1 MTIHASPFLLPACK
15 LANFQTLRTFSI
27 CLSFFL
33 LIMSTSR
40 GDAADTAATAS
51 GASSSSGWERID
63 EGFKSPP
70 NEYRLLQ
77 YSRHDGALLP
87 LDKMREYGIGGV
99 MLFMQSDGY
108 LRSDAAWENVK
119 NNIRQIKAAGMQ
131 LWMADDNGYPSAM
144 AGGLVVEA
152 DPAFEVRCLTPVK
165 KEGEGTR
172 EIRLDLPPKAE
183 AFVAAMLY
191 PVKDGQPVLAGG
203 KAVPFEKD
211 HVVATGL
218 EGPWVLYG
226 FAREVNN
233 EGTQAMQTAS
243 GFQTSG
249 RYPNLLN
256 AAAMEKFVAMTHAE
270 YERRLGPLA
279 GQIDV
284 FYSNE
289 PNLMSLWFEFPAGS
303 QRPGGVVFVP
313 WDDDLPRRFKE
324 AHGYELVPVL
334 PALFGGNSDEDKLV
348 RLHFYQTVASTLA
361 DNFSG
366 RIARWADQHGI
377 RSSGHPLMEE
387 SMIHHVINEGDFFE
401 FVGRMQI
408 PACDFGM
415 PERGAASNYWMPK
428 LLSSIARLHGHET
441 VAGLLDPMIF
451 RKTPDLTP
459 PTDEMRRHINTAFL
473 AGLNQISTYTFW
485 NEYKADDYR
494 NFNEYLGRLSLVLR
508 GAEAASPVAMY
519 YPIETFQA
527 GFTPS
532 PSTWDM
538 QLWPKSWK
546 HLAGLINVSDSIAKS
561 LVDHGYN
568 FSWLNGKAIESATIR
583 NGRLVVGPHEY
594 TELIMPA
601 VEVLPLAVANKLAEW
616 QKAGGKVLWVNSRPR
631 LGSAPGEHEAV
642 REAFASAAT
651 MAPAD
656 VVGRLGPAAPD
667 GFRLRVDKAG
677 DDIFIGRFMRD
688 GRRLNFVINNSAA
701 KASLPFSLEGAGANM
716 VQVFNPADGS
726 ITERQ
731 LPATLE
737 IEPSSSLFVVEKP

>member
-1 MTIHASPFLLPACK
+1 MTIHVPSVSRSGYKRP
-15 LANFQTLRTFSI
+15 NFQTLRHFSTCITFS
-27 CLSFFL
+27 L
-33 LIMSTSR
+33 LIMSASS
-40 GDAADTAATAS
+40 GDAADTAATAPK
-51 GASSSSGWERID
+51 ASSSSAWGRID
-63 EGFKSPP
+63 EGFKNPP

-131 LWMADDNGYPSAM
+131 LWMADDNGYPSPM
-144 AGGLVVEA
+144 AGGLVVAA

-165 KEGEGTR
+165 KEGEGAQ
-172 EIRLDLPPKAE
+172 EIRLDLPKKAE

-211 HVVATGL
+211 HVIATGL

-226 FAREVNN
+226 FAREVNH
-233 EGTQAMQTAS
+233 EGTQAMQTSS

-249 RYPNLLN
+249 RFPNLLN
-256 AAAMEKFVAMTHAE
+256 TAAMEKFVDLTHAE

-313 WDDDLPRRFKE
+313 WDGDLPRRFKD
-324 AHGYELVPVL
+324 AHGYELMPRL

-348 RLHFYQTVASTLA
+348 RLHFYQTVAATLA
-361 DNFSG
+361 ENFSG
-366 RIARWADQHGI
+366 RIARWAGDRGV
-377 RSSGHPLMEE
+377 RFSGHPLMEE

-415 PERGAASNYWMPK
+415 PERGAAGNYWMPK
-428 LLSSIARLHGHET
+428 LLSSVARLHGQKT

-459 PTDEMRRHINTAFL
+459 PTGEMRRHINTAFL
-473 AGLNQISTYTFW
+473 AGVNQISTYTFW

-494 NFNEYLGRLSLVLR
+494 QFNEYLGRLSLVLR

-538 QLWPKSWK
+538 QLWPDSWK
-546 HLAGLINVSDSIAKS
+546 RLGGLINVQDAISKS

-568 FSWLNGKAIESATIR
+568 FSWLNSKAIESATIR
-583 NGRLVVGPHEY
+583 SGRLVIGPHEY

-616 QKAGGKVLWVNSRPR
+616 QKAEGKVLWVNSLPH
-631 LGSAPGEHEAV
+631 LGNAPDEHEAV
-642 REAFASAAT
+642 RQAFASAAT
-651 MAPAD
+651 ITPAE
-656 VVGRLGPAAPD
+656 VIGKLGPAAPD

-677 DDIFIGRFMRD
+677 QDLFIGRFTRD
-688 GRRLNFVINNSAA
+688 GHRLNYVINNSAA

-716 VQVFNPADGS
+716 VQIYNPADGS

-737 IEPSSSLFVVEKP
+737 IEPSASLFVVEK

>member
-1 MTIHASPFLLPACK
+1 MTLQIPPFSLPAWK

-33 LIMSTSR
+33 LIMSASR
-40 GDAADTAATAS
+40 GEAADTAATDP

-63 EGFKSPP
+63 EGFKNPP
-70 NEYRLLQ
+70 NEYRLIQ

-87 LDKMREYGIGGV
+87 VDRMREYGIGGV

-131 LWMADDNGYPSAM
+131 LWMADDNGYPSPM
-144 AGGLVVEA
+144 AGGLVVEV
-152 DPAFEVRCLTPVK
+152 DPAFEVRCLAPVK
-165 KEGEGTR
+165 KEGEGAQ

-191 PVKDGQPVLAGG
+191 PLKGGQPVLAEG

-211 HVVATGL
+211 HVTATGL

-256 AAAMEKFVAMTHAE
+256 SAAMEKFVDLTHAE
-270 YERRLGPLA
+270 YERRLGLLA

-324 AHGYELVPVL
+324 AHGYDLMPLL

-348 RLHFYQTVASTLA
+348 RLHFYQTVSATLA
-361 DNFSG
+361 QTFSG
-366 RIARWADQHGI
+366 RIADWTDQRGI
-377 RSSGHPLMEE
+377 RSTGHPLMEE
-387 SMIHHVINEGDFFE
+387 DMIHHVINEGDFFE

-415 PERGAASNYWMPK
+415 PDRGAAGNYWMPK
-428 LLSSIARLHGHET
+428 FLSSVARLHGHKT
-441 VAGLLDPMIF
+441 VAGLMDPMIF
-451 RKTPDLTP
+451 RKAPDLTP
-459 PTDEMRRHINTAFL
+459 PTDEMRRHVNTAFL
-473 AGLNQISTYTFW
+473 AGVNQISTFIFW
-485 NEYKADDYR
+485 NQYTAYDYR
-494 NFNEYLGRLSLVLR
+494 QFNEYLGRLSLVLR

-532 PSTWDM
+532 PSTWDPK
-538 QLWPKSWK
+538 LWPDSWT
-546 HLAGLINVSDSIAKS
+546 HLAGLVKVYDTIAKS

-601 VEVLPLAVANKLAEW
+601 VEVLPLAVAEKLEAW
-616 QKAGGKVLWVNSRPR
+616 QKAGGKVLWVNSRPS
-631 LGSAPGEHEAV
+631 LGDAPGEHEAM
-642 REAFASAAT
+642 RKAFASDPVIT
-651 MAPAD
+651 PGD
-656 VVGRLGPAAPD
+656 VIGQLGDAAPD

-677 DDIFIGRFMRD
+677 EDIFIGRFLRD
-688 GRRLNFVINNSAA
+688 GRRVSYLINNREA
-701 KASLPFSLEGAGANM
+701 KESFGLSLEGAGPDT
-716 VQVFNPADGS
+716 VQVYNPVDGT
-726 ITERQ
+726 ITERT
-731 LPATLE
+731 LPASLE
-737 IEPSSSLFVVEKP
+737 IPTASSVFIIEK

>member
-1 MTIHASPFLLPACK
+1 MTVQIPPFSLPAWK
-15 LANFQTLRTFSI
+15 LANSQTLRTFSI

-33 LIMSTSR
+33 LIMSASR
-40 GDAADTAATAS
+40 GDAADTAATAP

-63 EGFKSPP
+63 GGFKSPP

-119 NNIRQIKAAGMQ
+119 NNIRQIKAAGMP

-152 DPAFEVRCLTPVK
+152 DPAFEVRCLTPVT
-165 KEGEGTR
+165 KEGEGAQ

-191 PVKDGQPVLAGG
+191 PLKDGQPVLAGG

-256 AAAMEKFVAMTHAE
+256 SAAMEKFVDLTHAE

-289 PNLMSLWFEFPAGS
+289 PNLMSLWFEIPAGS

-313 WDDDLPRRFKE
+313 WDADLPRRFKA
-324 AHGYELVPVL
+324 AHGYDLLPVL
-334 PALFGGNSDEDKLV
+334 PALFGGDSDEAKVV
-348 RLHFYQTVASTLA
+348 RCNFYQTVATTLA
-361 DNFSG
+361 QNFSG
-366 RIARWADQHGI
+366 RIGSWADQHGV

-387 SMIHHVINEGDFFE
+387 SMLHHVIGAGDFFD
-401 FVGRMQI
+401 FVGEMQI

-415 PERGAASNYWMPK
+415 PERGAAGNYWMPK
-428 LLSSIARLHGHET
+428 FLSSVARLHGHKT

-451 RKTPDLTP
+451 RQTPDLTP
-459 PTDEMRRHINTAFL
+459 PTGEMRRHINTAFL
-473 AGLNQISTYTFW
+473 AGVNQISTYTFW
-485 NEYKADDYR
+485 QEYKADDYR
-494 NFNEYLGRLSLVLR
+494 QFNEYLGRLSLVLR

-519 YPIETFQA
+519 YPIETIQA

-538 QLWPKSWK
+538 QLWPESWK
-546 HLAGLINVSDSIAKS
+546 HLAGLINVQDALSKS

-583 NGRLVVGPHEY
+583 DNRLVVGPHEY

-601 VEVLPLAVANKLAEW
+601 VEVLPLAVAEKLEAW
-616 QKAGGKVLWVNSRPR
+616 QKAGGKVLWVNSRPS
-631 LGSAPGEHEAV
+631 LGDAPGEHEAV
-642 REAFASAAT
+642 RKAFASDPVIT
-651 MAPAD
+651 PAD
-656 VVGRLGPAAPD
+656 MLGQLGPAAPE
-667 GFRLRVDKAG
+667 GFRLRMDKAG

-688 GRRLNFVINNSAA
+688 GRRLNYVVNNSPA
-701 KASLPFSLEGAGANM
+701 KVSLPFSLEGAGSNT
-716 VQVFNPADGS
+716 VQVYNPRDGS
-726 ITERQ
+726 ITEPA
-731 LPATLE
+731 LPATLDL
-737 IEPSSSLFVVEKP
+737 EPSSSLFVVEN